1 MALFSRQELQTLTQ
15 YPSTDQASS
24 CVSIYIST
32 HEAGA
37 EIQQDPI
44 RLKNQL
50 SEAEKQLAQVGMDNG
65 EIQAILKPA
74 ADLIEDQSFWQH
86 QKSGLALFLAP
97 DWFQYYTVP
106 LDLETTTSVGKRFYI
121 KPLLTLV
128 TNDNLF
134 YILAA
139 SQNQVM
145 LYQATRT
152 QVHSVNL
159 GDTPESLEVALRY
172 DDPSESLQ
180 GHGTGSGGNQKVFH
194 GQGGGKDSENT
205 DILRFFHLVSDGVE
219 KVLGGQTAPL
229 VFLGVDFLFPI
240 YKQANKYPHLMDE
253 AIAFQP
259 DQLSAEEIRD
269 RALTVVKPY
278 FDQSRQTENEQYG
291 SLQNQDQATS
301 DVAQIISAAYNGQID
316 TLFIDRDRQVWGEFD
331 ASRREAIYHEQKTA
345 QSEDLLE
352 LAITQALATDAKV
365 YAVEAKQ
372 MPVDAA
378 AAAATLRYP
387 VMMKAEAVSV

>member
-44 RLKNQL
+44 QLKNQL
-50 SEAEKQLAQVGMDNG
+50 SEAEKQLAQLGMDNG
-65 EIQAILKPA
+65 EIQAILEPA
-74 ADLIEDQSFWQH
+74 ADLIEDQSFWRH

-106 LDLETTTSVGKRFYI
+106 LDLKTATSVGKRFYV

-128 TNDNLF
+128 TDDNLF

-152 QVHSVNL
+152 QVHSVSL

-180 GHGTGSGGNQKVFH
+180 GHGAGSGGNQKVFH

-219 KVLGGQTAPL
+219 KVIGGQTAPL

-240 YKQANKYPHLMDE
+240 YQQANKYPHLMDE

-269 RALTVVKPY
+269 HALTVVGPY
-278 FDQSRQTENEQYG
+278 FDQGRRTENE
-291 SLQNQDQATS
+291 
-301 DVAQIISAAYNGQID
+301 
-316 TLFIDRDRQVWGEFD
+316 
-331 ASRREAIYHEQKTA
+331 
-345 QSEDLLE
+345 
-352 LAITQALATDAKV
+352 
-365 YAVEAKQ
+365 
-372 MPVDAA
+372 
-378 AAAATLRYP
+378 
-387 VMMKAEAVSV
+387 